1 MIPSSLLSVLV
12 IYSDVNIIT
21 ATYPSVY
28 YFIPICLDATCHMM
42 HEQCQQ
48 LNGFEN
54 VVYAS
59 LSTIQRKIGG
69 G

>member
-21 ATYPSVY
+21 ATYPSL

-48 LNGFEN
+48 LKWF
-54 VVYAS
+54 
-59 LSTIQRKIGG
+59 
-69 G
+69 